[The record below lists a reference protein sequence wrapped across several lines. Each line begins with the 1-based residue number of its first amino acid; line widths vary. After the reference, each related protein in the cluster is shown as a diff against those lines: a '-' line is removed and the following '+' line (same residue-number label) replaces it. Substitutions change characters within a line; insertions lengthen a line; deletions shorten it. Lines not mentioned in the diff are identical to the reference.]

1 VIALS
6 VHLYKGKKMNTA
18 SYERRDYEIEK
29 IELRDTD
36 KGQVISGIALPFN
49 RSSGDLGGFVETIH
63 PDAVNRTLENSDV
76 VMLWQHDS
84 TDPITRESTGLRLE
98 IREQGV
104 YFEANASDFTERQR
118 DLLQRG
124 VVKQMSFGFL
134 TVKDEWQQ
142 ESEPVVRTLL
152 DIDLRE
158 ISPVTWPAYNQTSV
172 AVRSAE
178 SAGITLKNEES
189 VLAAELQNQTKPSFD
204 GAKLKLLTVDADLDD

>member
-1 VIALS
+1 MKSA
-6 VHLYKGKKMNTA
+6 T
-18 SYERRDYEIEK
+18 YERRDYNVEK

-36 KGQVISGIALPFN
+36 EGQVISGMALPFN
-49 RSSGDLGGFVETIH
+49 RDSQDLGGFVERID
-63 PDAVNRTLENSDV
+63 PGAVDRTLENSDV

-84 TDPITRESTGLRLE
+84 TEPITRESTGLKLE
-98 IREQGV
+98 IRDVGV
-104 YFEANASDFTERQR
+104 YFEAQASDFTERQL

-134 TVKDEWQQ
+134 TVRDDWQQ
-142 ESEPVVRTLL
+142 ESDPIVRTLL

-178 SAGITLKNEES
+178 SVGITLVTDDTDASDEVPQAKSDNTMQE
-189 VLAAELQNQTKPSFD
+189 T
-204 GAKLKLLTVDADLDD
+204 KLKLLTVDMDD